1 MLVLG
6 LESSC
11 DETGLALVECR
22 SGGQSV
28 IVAEV
33 LSSQV
38 KLHEEYGGV
47 VPELASREHLKNLPV
62 LFNELFRQAGCS
74 LADVDAIG
82 VTCGPGLKGCLLV
95 GVTFAQG
102 LSISSSIPLF
112 PVNHIEGHILSAQ
125 MHFPELV
132 PPYVAL
138 VVSGGHT
145 EIILVEGI
153 GRYRCLCRT
162 QDDAA
167 GEAFDKSANLLG
179 LGYPGGAVLASLAD
193 SYSGQSRFSLPK
205 VAREIDSFSFSG
217 LKTAISLIVKKHQ
230 QELQEDESVLG
241 EMAWS
246 IQNAII
252 DSLVHKTIKALSA
265 ENLPLVI
272 CGGVSANKELRRRL
286 QAAHGDV
293 YVPPLKH
300 CVDNGAM
307 IAFAAGC
314 HVLQGHVPTGL
325 DIFSRWPVES
335 LRYFYGLEI

>member
-11 DETGLALVECR
+11 DETGIALVEWGNG
-22 SGGQSV
+22 SPPVLIG
-28 IVAEV
+28 EV
-33 LSSQV
+33 LASQV

-47 VPELASREHLKNLPV
+47 VPELASREHLKNLPI
-62 LFNELFRQAGCS
+62 LFDALFRQVGCS

-102 LSISSSIPLF
+102 LAISSLKPLF

-125 MHFPELV
+125 MHFPELA
-132 PPYVAL
+132 PPYLAL

-145 EIILVEGI
+145 EIILVEGV

-167 GEAFDKSANLLG
+167 GEAFDKSASLLG
-179 LGYPGGAVLASLAD
+179 LGYPGGARLASLAD
-193 SYSGQSRFSLPK
+193 TYEGMSRFGLPK

-217 LKTAISLIVKKHQ
+217 LKTAISLLVKKYE
-230 QELQEDESVLG
+230 QELRGDESVLA

-246 IQNAII
+246 IQDAII
-252 DSLVHKTIKALSA
+252 DSLVHKTSKALAA
-265 ENLPLVI
+265 EKLPLVI
-272 CGGVSANKELRRRL
+272 CGGVSANKELQRRL
-286 QAAHGDV
+286 RLAHENV
-293 YVPPLKH
+293 YVPPLQH

-314 HVLQGHVPTGL
+314 HLLEGHAAKEL

-335 LRYFYGLEI
+335 LRHFYGLDT